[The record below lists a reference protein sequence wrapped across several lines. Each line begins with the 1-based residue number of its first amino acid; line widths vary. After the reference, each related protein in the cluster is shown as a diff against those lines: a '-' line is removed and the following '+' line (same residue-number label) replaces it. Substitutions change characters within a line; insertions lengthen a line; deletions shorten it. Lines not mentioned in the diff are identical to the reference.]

1 MRFFSYTLYVF
12 IFAATSCYSDVDCGS
27 HTGVCPHGG
36 VFGCHRVEFVSG
48 YCGCLYRETSAR
60 ARSAQIPDENDV
72 VEETVLSETDNGM
85 DEIIESVAETGL
97 RWMSKPDGVQQD
109 IIDTVMDNGVR
120 WDSKSKEVK
129 DIFITTT
136 EKGVQW
142 ILKNAAHNDLV
153 HVIEENAID
162 WMDKISN
169 ADDVLVTVRHDDMKW
184 TRKNSVLKEIIGTKY

>member
-1 MRFFSYTLYVF
+1 MFFF
-12 IFAATSCYSDVDCGS
+12 FFFFFAATSCYSDVDCGS

-60 ARSAQIPDENDV
+60 APSAQIPDENDV
-72 VEETVLSETDNGM
+72 VEETVLSEVDNGI
-85 DEIIESVAETGL
+85 DEIIHTTSETGK

-109 IIDTVMDNGVR
+109 IIDKVVENGVR
-120 WDSKSKEVK
+120 CNSKSKGVK
-129 DIFITTT
+129 DIFITAA

-142 ILKNAAHNDLV
+142 ISKNAAHNDLV

-162 WMDKISN
+162 CIDKISD
-169 ADDVLVTVRHDDMKW
+169 ADDMLVTVRHGDMK
-184 TRKNSVLKEIIGTKY
+184 